1 HSWETLQVIPHVS
14 GLRVENPIGDKGFI
28 GYTEAWELIVEPN
41 VPVLVVVFGYWLD
54 KVEYITF
61 TDSICLTSE
70 FNISRDNFVLQTET
84 RIELKMSFPNGEYSW
99 RMCVKQQ
106 GRMGELQ
113 LIDDDRTW
121 INTAETMKEH
131 YMPLFL
137 QTAVLVVL
145 FAMSALFSGLN
156 LGLMSLSI
164 QELKLIIKSG
174 SKKEARY
181 AKTILPV
188 RRKGNYLLCT
198 ILIMNVVVNAAIS
211 ILFEDFTSGSV
222 AFITA
227 SLGIVVFGEIVP
239 QSACVKHGLAIGART
254 ILLTRFFMWIT
265 CPLSYPISKIL
276 DLIIGEE
283 VDQFDRRRLMEILKM
298 TTEAN
303 RNMDLAADLK
313 IAVGA
318 MEFTNK
324 VARDV
329 MTRIEDAFMLSEDD
343 ILDTTT
349 MTEIVHRGY
358 TRIPVH
364 ESGDR
369 NKRRT
374 SAPENVIIKE
384 RAQQR
389 EYSQ

>member
-1 HSWETLQVIPHVS
+1 MPTVSEITGTMIQKDDRLSMLSFFTALVI
-14 GLRVENPIGDKGFI
+14 I
-28 GYTEAWELIVEPN
+28 
-41 VPVLVVVFGYWLD
+41 LVTTRSISHD
-54 KVEYITF
+54 EIEYITF

-84 RIELKMSFPNGEYSW
+84 RIELKMSFPNCEDSW

-137 QTAVLVVL
+137 QITILIVL

-174 SKKEARY
+174 SKKKAKY
-181 AKTILPV
+181 AKIILPV
-188 RRKGNYLLCT
+188 RKMGNYLLCT

-211 ILFEDFTSGSV
+211 ILFEDLTSGSV

-239 QSACVKHGLAIGART
+239 QSACVK
-254 ILLTRFFMWIT
+254 
-265 CPLSYPISKIL
+265 
-276 DLIIGEE
+276 
-283 VDQFDRRRLMEILKM
+283 
-298 TTEAN
+298 
-303 RNMDLAADLK
+303 
-313 IAVGA
+313 
-318 MEFTNK
+318 
-324 VARDV
+324 
-329 MTRIEDAFMLSEDD
+329 
-343 ILDTTT
+343 
-349 MTEIVHRGY
+349 
-358 TRIPVH
+358 
-364 ESGDR
+364 
-369 NKRRT
+369 
-374 SAPENVIIKE
+374 
-384 RAQQR
+384 
-389 EYSQ
+389 